1 MKYKT
6 TKLFINKSILTLFIL
21 LLVTYFNSNAQFYL
35 IGNNYSA
42 QDLNE
47 NGTIVV
53 GDNAQEHFMWTVSD
67 GLTLIGGVAP
77 NGYGGRTAINSAGTK
92 IAGTRINPDTALGE
106 LSSYDIATQTWT
118 SHGSLGA
125 SSGNSSS
132 SSWGIASDGQ
142 TIVGLGWIDPG
153 SAHAIKWT
161 NLNGVEDLGSTV
173 PGSSSRANAVNHD
186 GSIIAG
192 WQDSST
198 GFRQGAFWI
207 DGNQTLIFHN
217 NNEPASEVGVIS
229 DDGIWMGGGGNYA
242 NDYQA
247 YIWSAAT
254 GVLDIGPAP
263 INEWRGATTG
273 LSYNGGVVVGY
284 YRPWPA
290 PATLGRGFY
299 YTQEDGLLDLTDYAT
314 SLGIDVQGT
323 ILALPLAISEDASTV
338 VGLTNAGIGFVLKLP
353 VIPSNNNCDNA
364 ISLNCGVSISGSTT
378 NANDSGGSDAPDVFY
393 TYTGSAEENL
403 IEVSLCNGTSNFD
416 TFLRVYSDCS
426 LTNEIVSNNDD
437 CGIYSRLDFES
448 DGTST
453 YYIMVEGAGQESGD
467 YTIELNCLL
476 LGNSTETN
484 NTFALYPNPV
494 DELLFI
500 NSEEIIKSISLKN
513 ILGQTL
519 HELKVDSFD
528 SSIDLSNL
536 NKGTYFLNLS
546 TEFKNS
552 VKKIIKN

>member
-1 MKYKT
+1 MKNKT
-6 TKLFINKSILTLFIL
+6 IKLCMNKSIFSLIIIMLI
-21 LLVTYFNSNAQFYL
+21 TYFNSNAQLYL
-35 IGNNYSA
+35 LGNNYTVQDVSA
-42 QDLNE
+42 
-47 NGTIVV
+47 NGAIVV
-53 GDNAQEHFMWTVSD
+53 GDNAQEHFMWTISN

-77 NGYGGRTAINSAGTK
+77 NQYGGTTAINGVGTK
-92 IAGTRINPDTALGE
+92 IAGTRINPDTGLGE
-106 LSSYDIATQTWT
+106 LSSYDIASQTWT

-132 SSWGIASDGQ
+132 SSWGISSDGQ
-142 TIVGLGWIDPG
+142 TIVGLGWINAG

-161 NLNGVEDLGSTV
+161 NPSGVEDLGSTV
-173 PGSSSRANAVNHD
+173 PGSSSRANAVNYD

-217 NNEPASEVGVIS
+217 NAEPASEVGVIS

-247 YIWSAAT
+247 YIWSEAT

-273 LSYNGGVVVGY
+273 LSSNGDVVVGY

-299 YTQEDGLLDLTDYAT
+299 YTEEDGLLDLTNYAS

-323 ILALPLAISEDASTV
+323 ILALPLAISDDASTV

-353 VIPSNNNCDNA
+353 VAPSNNNCDNA
-364 ISLNCGVSISGSTT
+364 ISLSCGASISGSTT
-378 NANDSGGSDAPDVFY
+378 NATDSGGSDAPDVYY
-393 TYTGSAEENL
+393 TYTGSAGEGL
-403 IEVSLCNGTSNFD
+403 IEVTLCDGTTNFD
-416 TFLRVYSDCS
+416 TFLRVFSDCS
-426 LTNEIVSNNDD
+426 LTNEIASNNDD

-448 DGTST
+448 DGNST

-476 LGNSTETN
+476 GNSSETN
-484 NTFALYPNPV
+484 DTFALYPNPV
-494 DELLFI
+494 DDLLYI
-500 NSEEIIKSISLKN
+500 NSEELIKSISLKN
-513 ILGQTL
+513 MLGQTL
-519 HELKVDSFD
+519 YELKVASFD
-528 SSIDLSNL
+528 SSIDVSNL
-536 NKGTYFLNLS
+536 NKGTYFLNLK